1 MNDKRPTP
9 DPSAGRRKRTA
20 PTIDLEAE
28 EVRPAEA
35 ASEPSAPPPDAD
47 AVAEDE
53 ALSQAAA
60 AEEAASVASDS
71 AASAAGSAPSEDDV
85 RTSER
90 ASPVAPAV
98 IGGLVG
104 AAAMTVVGVALWY
117 GGLLPNTGSAPAGD
131 PRVAALETQIK
142 QLQSRPATP
151 SGNASTNDA
160 LTARIAKLEDELSK
174 RPAATPNDDKALN
187 DRVAA
192 NDNATKSLGESL
204 TALNRR
210 YDELAASNK
219 EAQARAEAAERAAAD
234 LRSDLQT
241 VSRAA
246 SSGASSAD
254 LAPLQQRIAALEEQT
269 KNAKAELARTTQSE
283 RAARLALST
292 AALRDAALRGVPFAE
307 ELAQAKALGAD
318 EKALAPLWPVAAS
331 GVPTVKDLS
340 RELNELVPQLKKE
353 IAAPAPSGGFLERL
367 QANAEG
373 LVRIRP
379 AGAPPGDDS
388 AAVMARL
395 ETDTA
400 QGNID
405 AALGE
410 IGKLPEAARQKASTW
425 VTRVMARQKALAAAR
440 DIAADSARA
449 LGSR

>member
-28 EVRPAEA
+28 EVRAAEA
-35 ASEPSAPPPDAD
+35 APEPAAPDAD
-47 AVAEDE
+47 AVAEDA

-60 AEEAASVASDS
+60 AEEAASAAPGSTPPSD
-71 AASAAGSAPSEDDV
+71 DNIK
-85 RTSER
+85 TSER
-90 ASPVAPAV
+90 ASPVVPAV
-98 IGGLVG
+98 AGGLAG
-104 AAAMTVVGVALWY
+104 AAAMTLVGAALWY
-117 GGLLPNTGSAPAGD
+117 GGVLPSTGSAPVD
-131 PRVAALETQIK
+131 PRVAALEAQVK
-142 QLQSRPATP
+142 QLQSRPATAA
-151 SGNASTNDA
+151 GNASGSDA

-174 RPAATPNDDKALN
+174 RPSQTPNDDKALN

-192 NDNATKSLGESL
+192 NDNAMKSLGVAL

-219 EAQARAEAAERAAAD
+219 EAQTRAAAAEKAAAD

-246 SSGASSAD
+246 SAGASSAD
-254 LAPLQQRIAALEEQT
+254 LAPLQQRIAALEDQT
-269 KNAKAELARTTQSE
+269 KNAKAELTRTTQSE

-353 IAAPAPSGGFLERL
+353 IGAPPQNGGFLERL
-367 QANAEG
+367 QANAES

-388 AAVMARL
+388 PAVMARL
-395 ETDTA
+395 EADAA

-405 AALGE
+405 AALIE

-425 VTRVMARQKALAAAR
+425 VTRTMARQKALAAAR
-440 DIAADSARA
+440 DVAADSARA
-449 LGSR
+449 LGTR

>member
-35 ASEPSAPPPDAD
+35 ASEPSVLSAPD

-53 ALSQAAA
+53 VLSQAAA
-60 AEEAASVASDS
+60 AEEAAS
-71 AASAAGSAPSEDDV
+71 ASASGSASSEDEIGASRRV
-85 RTSER
+85 
-90 ASPVAPAV
+90 SPVVPAV

-104 AAAMTVVGVALWY
+104 AIAMTLAGAAVWY
-117 GGLLPNTGSAPAGD
+117 AGLLPNNATSAAD
-131 PRVAALETQIK
+131 PRIAALEAQVK
-142 QLQSRPATP
+142 QLQSRPAA
-151 SGNASTNDA
+151 SAGSASTNDA
-160 LTARIAKLEDELSK
+160 LMARIAKLEDDLSK
-174 RPAATPNDDKALN
+174 RPGTAPSGDKELN

-192 NDNATKSLGESL
+192 NDTATKSLGESL

-219 EAQARAEAAERAAAD
+219 EAQTRAEAAEKAAAD

-246 SSGASSAD
+246 SAGASSAD
-254 LAPLQQRIAALEEQT
+254 LAPLQQRIAALEDQT

-292 AALRDAALRGVPFAE
+292 AALRDVALRGVPFAE

-318 EKALAPLWPVAAS
+318 EKMLAPLWPVAAS

-340 RELNELVPQLKKE
+340 RELSDLVPQLKKE
-353 IAAPAPSGGFLERL
+353 VGTPAPSGGFLERL
-367 QANAEG
+367 QANAES
-373 LVRIRP
+373 LVRVRP
-379 AGAPPGDDS
+379 AGAPPGDDGM
-388 AAVMARL
+388 AVMARL
-395 ETDTA
+395 ETDAA

-410 IGKLPEAARQKASTW
+410 IGKLPEAARQKASAW
-425 VTRVMARQKALAAAR
+425 VTRAMARQKALAAAR
-440 DIAADSARA
+440 DVAANSARA

>member
-28 EVRPAEA
+28 EVRPADA
-35 ASEPSAPPPDAD
+35 ATESAAPLAD
-47 AVAEDE
+47 EQAVAEDA

-60 AEEAASVASDS
+60 AQEAASP
-71 AASAAGSAPSEDDV
+71 GSTPSGDDV
-85 RTSER
+85 RRTER
-90 ASPVAPAV
+90 ANPLVPAMV
-98 IGGLVG
+98 GGLVG
-104 AAAMTVVGVALWY
+104 AAAMTLLGAAVWY
-117 GGLLPNTGSAPAGD
+117 GGLLPNAGTPAAD

-142 QLQSRPATP
+142 QLQSRPAP
-151 SGNASTNDA
+151 SGNTAPNDA

-174 RPAATPNDDKALN
+174 RPVPPPADDKALS

-192 NDNATKSLGESL
+192 NDNAMKSLGVTL

-210 YDELAASNK
+210 YDELAASTK
-219 EAQARAEAAERAAAD
+219 EAQARAETAEKAAAD

-246 SSGASSAD
+246 SAGASSAD
-254 LAPLQQRIAALEEQT
+254 LAPLQQRIAALEDQS

-307 ELAQAKALGAD
+307 ELAQAKELGAD

-331 GVPTVKDLS
+331 GVPTVKDLT
-340 RELNELVPQLKKE
+340 RELNELLPQLKKD
-353 IAAPAPSGGFLERL
+353 IGTTAPGGGFLERL
-367 QANAEG
+367 QANAES
-373 LVRIRP
+373 LVRVRP
-379 AGAPPGDDS
+379 AGAPPGDDAS
-388 AAVMARL
+388 AVMARL
-395 ETDTA
+395 ETDAA

-410 IGKLPEAARQKASTW
+410 IGKLPEAARQKASAW
-425 VTRVMARQKALAAAR
+425 VTRATARQKALAAAR
-440 DIAADSARA
+440 DVAADSARA